1 MAQGFD
7 HLLDATITHLEA
19 LKAEGAR
26 SVSFSNESVQILR
39 EMLQERRE
47 RAEPAQ
53 SNRPF
58 AQKPIARETV
68 SRKESSVVT
77 DAGKAQAA
85 DLVGRV
91 ADWPV
96 LNAEEKLTAM
106 RDLASRAGA
115 CTKCSHLVK
124 SRSQVVFGV
133 GSLDAEIMYVGEA
146 PGLDEDRQGEP
157 FVGKAGQLLT
167 KIIQTMGLSREKVY
181 IANVL
186 KCRPD
191 TPGQTYGNRKPTPLE
206 MQTCWP
212 YLLEQIK
219 CIRPKVIVAL
229 GTTAVEGLL
238 GKKNTGDHSATRK
251 VRRLQGDPP
260 HADLPPLLCAAESSQ
275 SNQAANMG
283 RHAFCD
289 AAAQSSCHITAGE
302 LLYILISDTHGT
314 YPFS

>member
-7 HLLDATITHLEA
+7 HLLNATITHLEA

-53 SNRPF
+53 SNGPF

-238 GKKNTGDHSATRK
+238 GKKHWGSLGYAESSTTS
-251 VRRLQGDPP
+251 GDPP

-302 LLYILISDTHGT
+302 LLTS
-314 YPFS
+314 

>member
-1 MAQGFD
+1 
-7 HLLDATITHLEA
+7 
-19 LKAEGAR
+19 
-26 SVSFSNESVQILR
+26 
-39 EMLQERRE
+39 
-47 RAEPAQ
+47 
-53 SNRPF
+53 
-58 AQKPIARETV
+58 
-68 SRKESSVVT
+68 
-77 DAGKAQAA
+77 
-85 DLVGRV
+85 
-91 ADWPV
+91 
-96 LNAEEKLTAM
+96 
-106 RDLASRAGA
+106 
-115 CTKCSHLVK
+115 
-124 SRSQVVFGV
+124 
-133 GSLDAEIMYVGEA
+133 MYVGEA

-238 GKKNTGDHSATRK
+238 GKNTGDHSATRK
-251 VRRLQGDPP
+251 VRRLQGDPSCRP
-260 HADLPPLLCAAESSQ
+260 TTPPMCCGIQPIESS
-275 SNQAANMG
+275 G
-283 RHAFCD
+283 KYGKTDFCD

-302 LLYILISDTHGT
+302 LLYILISHTHGT
-314 YPFS
+314 YTFS

>member
-26 SVSFSNESVQILR
+26 SVPFSNESVQILC
-39 EMLQERRE
+39 EMLQEQRE

-58 AQKPIARETV
+58 VQKPIARETL
-68 SRKESSVVT
+68 SRKESSVVS

-85 DLVGRV
+85 DLVGTV
-91 ADWPV
+91 ADWPE
-96 LNAEEKLTAM
+96 LNTEEKLTAM
-106 RDLASRAGA
+106 RELASRAGA
-115 CTKCSHLVK
+115 CTKCSHLLK

-238 GKKNTGDHSATRK
+238 GKKTLGITRLRGK
-251 VRRLQGDPP
+251 FDDFRGIPLMPTYHPSYVLRNPANRIKRQIWEDMLSVMRLLNHPVT
-260 HADLPPLLCAAESSQ
+260 SQ
-275 SNQAANMG
+275 QENYFTS
-283 RHAFCD
+283 
-289 AAAQSSCHITAGE
+289 
-302 LLYILISDTHGT
+302 
-314 YPFS
+314 